1 MKFLMK
7 KLLII
12 FCLLWLSACQSG
24 LKIDKNHVSQAQDN
38 RIQYIVVHYTAA
50 DLMRSLHLLTQ
61 ANVSSHYL
69 ISKDG
74 TIYQLVNDEKR
85 AWHAG
90 ISEWQGRNSLN
101 NSSIGIELV
110 NLGYKETPQKTRIWY
125 RYSDAQIKSLKAL
138 LRELQKRYDIPSK
151 NILGHSDVA
160 PQRKSD
166 PGPLFPW
173 RELAK
178 EGLAIWPDEGAV
190 ARQQAIFDAK
200 GLPSTTWVQNKLANI
215 GYATPQTGK
224 LDPDT
229 VKAIIAFQM
238 RYQPDNF
245 TGIVDSKT
253 AALLFVVANKNFAT
267 PK

>member
-12 FCLLWLSACQSG
+12 FCLLWLTACQTG
-24 LKIDKNHVSQAQDN
+24 LKIDKNHASQAQDN
-38 RIQYIVVHYTAA
+38 RIQYIIVHYTAA
-50 DLMRSLHLLTQ
+50 NLMRSLYLLTKT
-61 ANVSSHYL
+61 NVSSHYL
-69 ISKDG
+69 ISEDG

-90 ISEWQGRNSLN
+90 VSEWQGRNSLN

-110 NLGYKETPQKTRIWY
+110 NLGYKETPQKTRVWY
-125 RYSDAQIKSLKAL
+125 SYPDAQIKSLKIL
-138 LRELQKRYDIPSK
+138 LKELQKRYDIPTK

-178 EGLAIWPDEGAV
+178 EGLAIWPDEMAV
-190 ARQQAIFDAK
+190 AKQQAIFDMESK
-200 GLPSTTWVQNKLANI
+200 PSATWIQSKLASI
-215 GYATPQTGK
+215 GYATPRTGI
-224 LDPDT
+224 LDDDT
-229 VKAIIAFQM
+229 IKAIIAFQM
-238 RYQPDNF
+238 RYQPDNY
-245 TGIVDSKT
+245 TGNIDSKT
-253 AALLFVVANKNFAT
+253 AALLFVVANKNFVT

>member
-1 MKFLMK
+1 MKFLIK
-7 KLLII
+7 KLIVV
-12 FCLLWLSACQSG
+12 FCVLGLSACQHG
-24 LKIDKNHVSQAQDN
+24 LKIDKSHTSQAQDN
-38 RIQYIVVHYTAA
+38 RIQYIIVHYTAA
-50 DLMRSLHLLTQ
+50 NLMRSLHLLTQ

-69 ISKDG
+69 ISEDG

-101 NSSIGIELV
+101 NNSIGIELV
-110 NLGYKETPQKTRIWY
+110 NLGYTETPQKTRVWY
-125 RYSDAQIKSLKAL
+125 KYSDAQISSLKAL
-138 LRELQKRYDIPSK
+138 IKELQNRYEIPNK
-151 NILGHSDVA
+151 NILGHSDIA

-178 EGLAIWPDEGAV
+178 EGLATWPDETAV
-190 ARQQAIFDAK
+190 AKQQAIFDIQ
-200 GLPSTTWVQNKLANI
+200 GLPNTTWVQNKLANI

-224 LDPDT
+224 LDDNT
-229 VKAIIAFQM
+229 QKAIIAFQM

-245 TGIVDSKT
+245 TGKVDSKT